1 MRKNLLS
8 SQVTKNFLAL
18 IILQIANYVF
28 PLLAYP
34 FLANYLGIK
43 VFGEVIVIISILTMT
58 NILTDFGFNLSATHK
73 IALNKENQTFI
84 AALIG
89 NIFLIKALL
98 GVLAILLALGYLFYF
113 PLQNHSLTPI
123 SFSLIGMTIFVQS
136 FQCVWFFQGIERMK
150 SITIATVSSKTI
162 YIVLLAALLPN
173 WATLDA
179 ALFCYAISQ
188 SVLVA
193 LYIWKIYQEG
203 YTILPPNLKA
213 AKQDFSESIGFFFSR
228 VAVSVY
234 TTVNTLIIGQING
247 SSAAGLYSS
256 AEKLYQAG
264 SSLSAMVSQVLYPY
278 MGRNRDLKLLLKV
291 TALLA
296 IPYFTACWLVSF
308 WTDEIIVLIF
318 GQDFQAAG
326 ELLKLFLA
334 LMCISFVS
342 MNIGYPGFA
351 ALNKVQYANYTV
363 TYGAMFHLIGIF
375 ALFALEMVS
384 PKNLLCLVI
393 ATESLILLTRITL
406 LYRFSRKA
414 KELI

>member
-1 MRKNLLS
+1 MRKKLLS
-8 SQVTKNFLAL
+8 SQVTKNFIAL

-34 FLANYLGIK
+34 LLANYLGIQM
-43 VFGEVIVIISILTMT
+43 FGEVIVIISILTMT

-73 IALNKENQTFI
+73 IALNKENPSFI
-84 AALIG
+84 ATLIG
-89 NIFLIKALL
+89 NIFLIKFFL
-98 GVLAILLALGYLFYF
+98 GCLAILLALGYLLYF
-113 PLQNHSLTPI
+113 PMENSHLTLM
-123 SFSLIGMTIFVQS
+123 SFAIIGITIFVQS
-136 FQCVWFFQGIERMK
+136 FQCVWFFQGIEKMK
-150 SITIATVSSKTI
+150 SITIATISSKTI
-162 YIVLLAALLPN
+162 YIVLLIALLPQ
-173 WATLDA
+173 WTTLNT
-179 ALFCYAISQ
+179 ALFCYAVSQ

-193 LYIWKIYQEG
+193 LYIWKIYHEG
-203 YTILPPNLKA
+203 HSILPPNLKA
-213 AKQDFSESIGFFFSR
+213 ATQDFRESIGFFFSR
-228 VAVSVY
+228 VAISVY
-234 TTVNTLIIGQING
+234 TTVNTLIIGQLNG
-247 SSAAGLYSS
+247 STAAGLYSS

-278 MGRNRDLKLLLKV
+278 MGRNKNLALLVKV

-308 WTDEIIVLIF
+308 WADEIIVLIF
-318 GQDFQAAG
+318 GAEFQASG
-326 ELLKLFLA
+326 ELLKLFFA

-363 TYGAMFHLIGIF
+363 TFGAIFHLCGILV
-375 ALFALEMVS
+375 LFAMKMVS
-384 PKNLLCLVI
+384 PKNLLCLVM